1 MSLGSN
7 IVDAIDALSEADKKD
22 MAKVWEAVGGEIA
35 GWEVTA
41 SDVSIADAGERYDP
55 AEDVEE
61 ALQEIAGAG
70 RTTETVKGNADGIA
84 AHDHDTEYLGITA
97 KAADSDK
104 LDNHDSTYF
113 SIVGHNHDAA
123 YLGITAQAV
132 DSDKLDGS
140 HAAAFSLSGH
150 NHDGVY
156 LGVAAKAADSELLDN
171 HDSTYFSVGGHL
183 HNDTYYTETEI
194 NNLLAGYF
202 KLNENETVAG
212 RPSFNGGVSGS
223 TPPFYVDSTYKVANL
238 NADLLDGYHAA
249 IAATINT
256 IVQRNSSGRA
266 QIATPSVA
274 ADIATKGYADAVQT
288 NLNTHI
294 NIQTIGV
301 HGSMDSAAAGK
312 LVHRDGSGRAK
323 MAPPSVATDIAIK
336 DTIDTHANIQTAGVH
351 GSTVAATANK
361 AVHRDAAG
369 RAKVAA
375 PSVAA
380 DIARKDTVDIHAAL
394 AAAGIHGSAVAAIA
408 NKLIHRNASSRAQI
422 ATPSA
427 AADIAN
433 KSYVDSVAGGGLAVK
448 IGFAIRNTS
457 GAQVISGVGFQP
469 SVVLFFALDTVT
481 GDHNRSWGFDDGSS
495 HMSIRLEQ
503 DGTVHDMN
511 TGVSVYVKLDSGNYI
526 YSWIT
531 ALGGDGFTITWTV
544 VGNRGC
550 KFVYLALA

>member
-22 MAKVWEAVGGEIA
+22 MVKVWEAVGGEIA

-113 SIVGHNHDAA
+113 SIVGHHHDAA

-294 NIQTIGV
+294 NIQT
-301 HGSMDSAAAGK
+301 
-312 LVHRDGSGRAK
+312 
-323 MAPPSVATDIAIK
+323 
-336 DTIDTHANIQTAGVH
+336 AGVH

-361 AVHRDAAG
+361 AVHRNAAG